1 MKGCASMSEEK
12 NWQFE
17 LEEYIRQGEPEQ
29 IEKSEAWQ
37 TAIGLQAVDGLK
49 TSEYLLNTAKEHIE
63 GKINIDEAQKR
74 IQSYYESRGDRMQA
88 EDETREAD
96 IVSARITKLLGE
108 KTFQFSPAEWITIH
122 RRLFEGVFAYAG
134 QIRQYNIT
142 KKEWVLRGDTVIYA
156 SWNSI
161 RETLDYDF
169 GMEKQFSYKG
179 LSLTET
185 VKHLAKFASDI
196 WQIHPFCE
204 GNTRATAV
212 FMIKYMK
219 MLGFEVNNDAFEKHS
234 WYFRNAL
241 VRANYNDLK
250 NGVHATT
257 KFLEL
262 FFDNLLMGTKH
273 ELKNRYMHVDYV
285 EETGGNEF
293 QSANS
298 DISKCQNG
306 TLKLTIDEVAILR
319 RIVKNPEIT
328 QNKLAEQTGKSLRTV
343 KREMDKLK
351 EKGYIKRVNGKRNG
365 RWEVLVDI
373 SNG

>member
-1 MKGCASMSEEK
+1 
-12 NWQFE
+12 
-17 LEEYIRQGEPEQ
+17 
-29 IEKSEAWQ
+29 
-37 TAIGLQAVDGLK
+37 
-49 TSEYLLNTAKEHIE
+49 
-63 GKINIDEAQKR
+63 
-74 IQSYYESRGDRMQA
+74 
-88 EDETREAD
+88 
-96 IVSARITKLLGE
+96 
-108 KTFQFSPAEWITIH
+108 
-122 RRLFEGVFAYAG
+122 
-134 QIRQYNIT
+134 
-142 KKEWVLRGDTVIYA
+142 
-156 SWNSI
+156 
-161 RETLDYDF
+161 
-169 GMEKQFSYKG
+169 
-179 LSLTET
+179 
-185 VKHLAKFASDI
+185 
-196 WQIHPFCE
+196 
-204 GNTRATAV
+204 
-212 FMIKYMK
+212 MIKYLK
-219 MLGFEVNNDAFEKHS
+219 TLGFEVNNDAFEKHS